1 MPWPDDS
8 VDLIVTSPP
17 YALDVDYAGGDV
29 ETYARWLQVLDVWLK
44 EMSRVSKANGG
55 RLCLNVPLD
64 RDRGGWEPVSA
75 DVLQIARANGWRFR
89 TWILWDK
96 SQAGA
101 GTDRLTLVHRDLENV
116 VLGTRSHRPSQ

>member
-1 MPWPDDS
+1 MLRAS
-8 VDLIVTSPP
+8 
-17 YALDVDYAGGDV
+17 
-29 ETYARWLQVLDVWLK
+29 ETD
-44 EMSRVSKANGG
+44 GG

-89 TWILWDK
+89 TWLLWDK

-101 GTDRLTLVHRDLENV
+101 GTDRGSLDSASAPNVTTAAESILVSYRGRLASP
-116 VLGTRSHRPSQ
+116 GAR